1 MPKPDQAMRTEQVM
15 SRLKNKV
22 ALITGGSS
30 GIGEAAVELFAREGA
45 KVAVAARRIEEG
57 ERVVAR
63 VRDAGGQAIFIRT
76 DVSKAQD
83 CRNAVAHTVEAFGRL
98 DIAFNNAG
106 IEILG
111 KTLVE
116 HDEEDW
122 DRLMGINLK
131 GVFLSMKYEIPE
143 MLKTGGGAIV
153 NTSSVLGLVGM
164 PGLAAYETAKHGLI
178 GLGKCA
184 ALEYGGRNVRVNTIC
199 PGGTKSDMLDR
210 LIAPPGAREA
220 LLAIHPIGR
229 FGEAA
234 EVAEA
239 ALFLASDAA
248 SFITGATL
256 AVDGGFTAA

>member
-1 MPKPDQAMRTEQVM
+1 M
-15 SRLKNKV
+15 
-22 ALITGGSS
+22 
-30 GIGEAAVELFAREGA
+30 
-45 KVAVAARRIEEG
+45 
-57 ERVVAR
+57 
-63 VRDAGGQAIFIRT
+63 
-76 DVSKAQD
+76 
-83 CRNAVAHTVEAFGRL
+83 
-98 DIAFNNAG
+98 
-106 IEILG
+106 
-111 KTLVE
+111 
-116 HDEEDW
+116 
-122 DRLMGINLK
+122 
-131 GVFLSMKYEIPE
+131 
-143 MLKTGGGAIV
+143 

-184 ALEYGGRNVRVNTIC
+184 ALEYGGRNIRVNTIC